1 MHPFPH
7 FPVAFRILN
16 TSLRYVSSAAKVE
29 VLVFGF
35 GFQCVTDTVTVVRR
49 GSFRVVCRN
58 VRTVR
63 PILQF
68 SSVVACCFG
77 ETLACKQAILC
88 FNDMVA
94 VAACF
99 VHHLSQHHHI
109 IASSHIHHSSIRTE
123 DLPSHPTP

>member
-7 FPVAFRILN
+7 FPVAFRILS
-16 TSLRYVSSAAKVE
+16 TSLRY
-29 VLVFGF
+29 
-35 GFQCVTDTVTVVRR
+35 
-49 GSFRVVCRN
+49 
-58 VRTVR
+58 
-63 PILQF
+63 F